1 MPIRTNRGRAAVYR
15 RLWGW
20 PLRSPRHLVVFVVV
34 FLVLVIA
41 IGIGVT
47 QLRSGRTGGSSSGS
61 GSTGASSTASSTA
74 GKDSIRPG
82 TPSSGSESTSL
93 TPRLTEP
100 SPSSLTAAPPDAVLE
115 VATKW
120 AMAWVN
126 HPDGITT
133 EAWLSALRPLSTE
146 EQITTMETVDPANVP
161 ASAVTGAAVAT
172 ANRGSSVV
180 VAVPTDGGALRVELI
195 ATPQGWRVSSY
206 EPGS

>member
-20 PLRSPRHLVVFVVV
+20 PLRSPRHLAVFVVV
-34 FLVLVIA
+34 FLVLVVA
-41 IGIGVT
+41 IGIAVAE
-47 QLRSGRTGGSSSGS
+47 LRGGRTGGSTSGA
-61 GSTGASSTASSTA
+61 STGASGTASSTA
-74 GKDSIRPG
+74 ANDPLRPG
-82 TPSSGSESTSL
+82 APGTGSRSTSL
-93 TPRLTEP
+93 KPRLTEP
-100 SPSSLTAAPPDAVLE
+100 SPTSVTAAPPDEVLE

-126 HPDGITT
+126 HPDGIST

-146 EQITTMETVDPANVP
+146 EQIITMETVDPANVP

-180 VAVPTDGGALRVELI
+180 VAVPTDGGPLRVELI
-195 ATPQGWRVSSY
+195 ATPRGWRVSSY
-206 EPGS
+206 EPGG

>member
-34 FLVLVIA
+34 FLVLVVA
-41 IGIGVT
+41 IGIAVS
-47 QLRSGRTGGSSSGS
+47 QLRSRTGGSTSG
-61 GSTGASSTASSTA
+61 GASTGASSTTSSTA
-74 GKDSIRPG
+74 DNDSVLPG
-82 TPSSGSESTSL
+82 GPSTGGESTAL
-93 TPRLTEP
+93 TSRLTEP
-100 SPSSLTAAPPDAVLE
+100 SPASVTSAPPNEVLE

-126 HPDGITT
+126 HPDGIST

-180 VAVPTDGGALRVELI
+180 VAVPTDSGALRMELI